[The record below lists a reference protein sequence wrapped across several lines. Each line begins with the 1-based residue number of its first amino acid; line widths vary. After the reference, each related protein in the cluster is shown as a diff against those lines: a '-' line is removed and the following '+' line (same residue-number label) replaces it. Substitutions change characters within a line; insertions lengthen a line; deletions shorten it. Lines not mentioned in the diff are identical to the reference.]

1 MSSSES
7 ASPPVGRPPR
17 KVDDRNARGA
27 ERVVVVTGASTGI
40 GRACVLDLLANGYTV
55 YAGVRSLAAASELA
69 TAAGA
74 ASGRLRPLQLE
85 LTSASDVAAA
95 AQTVNDELNG
105 GHFHGLVNNA
115 GIAVAGPME
124 FLPLDDLRQ
133 QFEVN
138 VIGQVGLAQAFMP
151 LLRER
156 PGRLVFVGSV
166 SGLVSSR
173 LLGAYAASKFALE
186 AVADAFRRELLPF
199 KVRVSV
205 VEPGRIATPIWE
217 KSLSEGL
224 ERMERVSPKARE
236 YYGNL
241 IGDLAKG
248 AEFATLH
255 GTRPERVALAVRR
268 ALSARRSRTRYFVGP
283 DAHLINVLRR
293 VLSDPQLDRVVR
305 SSGR

>member
-1 MSSSES
+1 M
-7 ASPPVGRPPR
+7 
-17 KVDDRNARGA
+17 
-27 ERVVVVTGASTGI
+27 VVVTGASTGI
-40 GRACVLDLLANGYTV
+40 GRACVLRLLAHDYVV
-55 YAGVRSLAAASELA
+55 YAGVRATDDASALAADARSALGH
-69 TAAGA
+69 GA
-74 ASGRLRPLQLE
+74 DGRLRPLLLDVTSEADVRAAFE
-85 LTSASDVAAA
+85 LVS
-95 AQTVNDELNG
+95 DELDG
-105 GHFHGLVNNA
+105 DHFHGLVNNA
-115 GIAVAGPME
+115 GVAVAGPME
-124 FLPLDDLRQ
+124 FLPLSDLRR

-138 VIGQVGLAQAFMP
+138 VIGQVALAQAFLP

-199 KVRVSV
+199 KVRVAV

-217 KSLSEGL
+217 KSLAEGL
-224 ERMERVSPKARE
+224 ERMERVSPKAKE

-241 IGDLAKG
+241 IDDLVEG
-248 AEFATLH
+248 ARFAADH
-255 GTRPERVALAVRR
+255 GTPPERVAQAVHR

-293 VLSDPQLDRVVR
+293 VLSDPQLDRVV
-305 SSGR
+305 SSTKR